1 MNPICDT
8 CDREQVNEGPCEA
21 RHLYDP
27 QVRLCPGSVSWQA
40 TAEKMKVRWELAELK
55 LAEIKQAAEPL
66 VSLAVRARWGEEL
79 EE

>member
-1 MNPICDT
+1 
-8 CDREQVNEGPCEA
+8 
-21 RHLYDP
+21 
-27 QVRLCPGSVSWQA
+27 VSWQA